1 MADTK
6 ENIIASEALTCKRC
20 KVPEDLASLD
30 VSRYMDG
37 AE

>member
-6 ENIIASEALTCKRC
+6 ENIIASEALTCKRW
-20 KVPEDLASLD
+20 KVPEDMTPLD
-30 VSRYMDG
+30 VSGYMDG